1 MSYKSAILIIL
12 LIASLGSSGYLYNEK
27 LQLEAEI
34 LSLNTVVEGKNVEN
48 DNLRSTY
55 EDLMTRY
62 ESLEADY
69 GSLQGNYGVLQN
81 SYSYLEG
88 VYLLLQYNYSSLQ
101 KDYGSLSG
109 DYGALQYAYEF
120 EQDLRIESNLTSF
133 YDLVRYDRGLDG
145 TRISRLAKNMVDF
158 SVKLAK
164 HDLGYP
170 TWPEQEQDF
179 LEITGKHSY
188 EVALDFLLTA
198 LSGMNIGE
206 MDTPSEKIEKILDFI
221 VDHVTYNFE
230 VGNVYRSPVETLS
243 IGSGDCDDYSTLAA
257 ALFKAVGIDVAVG
270 YFDSKNDHSAHNM
283 VLVHLNELN
292 ISDPYFEQ
300 PYFYF
305 DDLTSKGLR
314 SGRWIEIEPQRRI
327 EFQGDEEWMKR
338 WDLYVAAELRP

>member
-34 LSLNTVVEGKNVEN
+34 LSINAIVEGKNVEI
-48 DNLRSTY
+48 DNLQSTY
-55 EDLMTRY
+55 EDLMARY
-62 ESLEADY
+62 GSLEGDY

-81 SYSYLEG
+81 NYASLEG
-88 VYLLLQYNYSSLQ
+88 VILWLQYNYSSLQ
-101 KDYGSLSG
+101 EDYRSLSG
-109 DYGALQYAYEF
+109 DYGALQYTYEF
-120 EQDLRIESNLTSF
+120 EQDLRIGSNLTSF
-133 YDLVRYDRGLDG
+133 YDLVRYNRGLDG
-145 TRISRLAKNMVDF
+145 TKISRLAKSMVDF

-170 TWPEQEQDF
+170 TWLEQEEDF
-179 LEITGKHSY
+179 LEITGKRSY
-188 EVALDFLLTA
+188 DVALDFLQTA

-206 MDTPSEKIEKILDFI
+206 MDTPSEKMAKILDFI
-221 VDHVTYNFE
+221 VDHITYNSE

-243 IGSGDCDDYSTLAA
+243 IGSGDCDDYTTLAA
-257 ALFKAVGIDVAVG
+257 ALFKAVGIDAAVG
-270 YFDSKNDHSAHNM
+270 YFNSKIDDSAHNM
-283 VLVHLNELN
+283 VLVRLSELN
-292 ISDPYFEQ
+292 VSDPYFER

-305 DDLTSKGLR
+305 DDLTGKGLR

-338 WDLYVAAELRP
+338 WDLYVAAEVRP